1 MLKRVICLP
10 FLIGMAQLPVISK
23 AQLTKEKSEKRIV
36 INSNTIRVADLLGL
50 FARETD
56 LEFSFNSKK
65 LSPSKMITVAHHEQ
79 TLSAWLK
86 ELEKSTGIHVRVKGD
101 HIILQD
107 MPPVVNASES
117 DNALLAANKSNAFK
131 EADSKKAGSNT
142 IAGNAAA
149 NKIILSKGIVAGDA
163 TKATDERNLGNNAIA
178 TNTPAAKGIK
188 DNGRNT
194 GGAGTGDLPA
204 DGLSTEKETTKHD
217 QIITGNKSDQQAG
230 DRENEAVN
238 GKGDREQAIASID
251 RDRTTVNK
259 NNTASKDKGNAKSET
274 SLSTVLSEVLGKG
287 ELLKMPAHEMPAPD
301 KHISLAAH
309 KTVVYPKDT
318 TVAATATIAD
328 STRKEAPPLRT
339 VTRIDLGLQ
348 GLGISLE
355 VPVGR
360 KYTIEFSGGLGG
372 GYEVSDSSFSYDWG
386 LLNPCAYFSV
396 NGRYYYN
403 RDRRAAKRKSLLL
416 NAGDY
421 FGVRLKYT
429 SPEVTGDGSMSDAV
443 LVNVHW
449 GMQRPIGRKW
459 TINGHAGIGWGYNAI
474 NSIAPGGGRVYP
486 AAEFKIS
493 YALNRKRH
501 L

>member
-36 INSNTIRVADLLGL
+36 INSNTIRVADLLGI

-65 LSPSKMITVAHHEQ
+65 LSPSKMIVVAHHEQ

-107 MPPVVNASES
+107 MPPAVNSVES
-117 DNALLAANKSNAFK
+117 DNASLAVNKSNTVKALDGK
-131 EADSKKAGSNT
+131 KAENNTMAGNAAAKRWNLSKGDVAKVVDSKKAG
-142 IAGNAAA
+142 
-149 NKIILSKGIVAGDA
+149 
-163 TKATDERNLGNNAIA
+163 NNVI
-178 TNTPAAKGIK
+178 AAKTSAAQGIK
-188 DNGRNT
+188 DNGSNT
-194 GGAGTGDLPA
+194 RGAGTGDLPA
-204 DGLSTEKETTKHD
+204 DALSTEKETAKHD
-217 QIITGNKSDQQAG
+217 QIIAGNKSDKQAR

-251 RDRTTVNK
+251 RDRTA
-259 NNTASKDKGNAKSET
+259 ASKNKGDAKSET

-474 NSIAPGGGRVYP
+474 NSIAPSGGRVYP